1 MLFLFQAQSGSARPG
16 IIHLDLRAGGRRAAR
31 RARRRLRPVPQCR
44 RSAAPAPRCS
54 HLVIRHHQRAL
65 PRPPRPPLPHPP
77 CSSPPPSPTA
87 RREHV
92 PVLGAP
98 ETGVRNACAGPG
110 ALDRLDRPECA
121 GPDHRTG
128 VSVTA
133 ASPRPRTGPHSRE
146 RRSACTNL
154 LHYPLTDRLKC
165 TIAPVGVKRPAK
177 DKEKTPFPP
186 PRTAAKRILIRR
198 S

>member
-1 MLFLFQAQSGSARPG
+1 MVKAMDIAFPLSGSVR
-16 IIHLDLRAGGRRAAR
+16 LSAAR
-31 RARRRLRPVPQCR
+31 HHPPRPPR
-44 RSAAPAPRCS
+44 GRSASCSSSAASSSPRASMPTLSSSGTSLLAPG
-54 HLVIRHHQRAL
+54 HHQRAL

-133 ASPRPRTGPHSRE
+133 ASPRPRTGPHERE
-146 RRSACTNL
+146 RRSACTDL

-177 DKEKTPFPP
+177 DKKKTPRSHRLG
-186 PRTAAKRILIRR
+186 PRQNAY
-198 S
+198 